1 MNEIRNIYYT
11 LITMIII
18 LVSPLIFLVILGYFI
33 NLSIVDIHI
42 IVAISLIIFLLFVCI
57 FLKFTIVDE

>member
-42 IVAISLIIFLLFVCI
+42 IVAISLFIFLFYVCI
-57 FLKFTIVDE
+57 FLKFTLKDE